1 MIKVIVQRKG
11 NGDTKE
17 YRRHNLIDIII
28 MYVGAA
34 LLLGFTLA
42 CMISRLHL
50 LALLFLALSFIFF
63 SKGLEWDRQNLLIEF
78 VVDLSQALT
87 ENSEEGGTK

>member
-1 MIKVIVQRKG
+1 MIKVIVQRKS

-17 YRRHNLIDIII
+17 YRRHNMIDIII

-34 LLLGFTLA
+34 LLLSIMLA
-42 CMISRLHL
+42 CMLSRLHL
-50 LALLFLALSFIFF
+50 LALFFLAISFIFF

-78 VVDLSQALT
+78 VVDLSQALN
-87 ENSEEGGTK
+87 EKEQKGSQQ